1 MSNLQEVR
9 NRRGLTQK
17 QLAEKSGVPLVMVQK
32 YEQKVKNINNAQVTT
47 VLNLAQ
53 ALKVAP
59 RDILER
65 EE

>member
-47 VLNLAQ
+47 VLYLSQ
-53 ALKVAP
+53 AFMVAP

>member
-1 MSNLQEVR
+1 MSNLQDVR
-9 NRRGLTQK
+9 TRRGLTQK
-17 QLAEKSGVPLVMVQK
+17 QLAEKSGVPLAMVQK

>member
-59 RDILER
+59 RDILES

>member
-9 NRRGLTQK
+9 NRRGLTQR
-17 QLAEKSGVPLVMVQK
+17 QLAEASGVPLVMVQK

-47 VLNLAQ
+47 VLRLAQ
-53 ALKVAP
+53 ALEVEP